1 MARSRLWMAMVAAFA
16 VFAMVGVS
24 LVLGPVTGASAADP
38 CGPGSNPI
46 SCENSKPGADPAIWD
61 VTGAGESDIQ
71 GFSTD
76 ISVNVG
82 QTMGFKIKTDAAD
95 YTIDIYRTGWYQG
108 LGARKI
114 TSIDPSAALP
124 QIQPECLSDIE
135 TQLYDCGTWG
145 LSASWAVPA
154 NAVSGV
160 YIALLTRKDNGNAS
174 HVTFIVRDDSSHA
187 KVVFQ
192 TSDPT
197 WQAYNSYGGADFY
210 QGASIGRA
218 FKISYNRPVVTR
230 GDVGG
235 RDAYFAS
242 EYAMVRFLEQNGYD
256 TTYISGVD
264 TDRHGT
270 LLKNHKVFLSVG
282 HDEYWSGAQ
291 RANISAAADA
301 GVNLQFLS
309 GNDDYWRTRY
319 EPSTT
324 DNTDYR
330 TITSYKETWSNAK
343 IDPSPEWTGT
353 WRDPRFASAANGG
366 GMPENAL
373 SGTIYMANY
382 TDLPVT
388 VSAAEGKT
396 RLWRNTTL
404 TSMAAGTKQAL
415 APHTVGYESNED
427 LDNGFR
433 PAGLI
438 RLSTTVGETP
448 QYLQDY
454 GNAVLPGTTTH
465 NITLYKNPSGALIF
479 SAGSVQWSWGLDQ
492 THDGNGAPADP
503 RMRQAQVN
511 LLADMGAQP
520 ATLDP
525 ALVAASASTD
535 TTAPVVSVASPA
547 NGTTVANGDNV
558 TLSGTATDSG
568 GVVSGVEVSTNGGTS
583 WHPATGTGNWSYSY
597 VQHGKGAR
605 NILVRGIDDSANY
618 PATPTAVQL
627 QVDGPYSVFGN
638 EVPATIDSQ
647 DAGNTVLGLRFTPTE
662 NGYIS
667 GVRFYKSAANTG
679 IHTGKVWDAAGTEL
693 ATLAFANESSSGWQ
707 SSRFVTP
714 VKVTAGESY
723 VVSYNAPNGRYS
735 YATGYWDYKGMDSVP
750 LTAAGGFGAAP
761 AGVYNTNSSFPTDSF
776 ENSNYF
782 VDAIFESTDTSP
794 LTAVGQVP
802 VDGAGSVAVSSAV
815 SAVLSK
821 DVVPSSVGIVLKT
834 AAGVSVAGSTS
845 FDPVSRVASFVPG
858 AALAESTKFVA
869 TLSATAVGG
878 GALIAGGSWSFGTV
892 KPDSVGCPCGLY
904 QDSAV
909 PSVLSIADGTALSL
923 GVKFSASSN
932 GTITGVKFYKGPG
945 NTGTHTGYLYKADGS
960 VLASV
965 VFTGETTTGWQI
977 ATFAT
982 PVEVTGGAEYTAAYS
997 NAVGTYSSTP
1007 GEYGANVTVGPLH
1020 VSAGSAVYSYGSNY
1034 PVNGSSAS
1042 YLVDV
1047 VFEPAVMPLSAT
1059 GQVPADGAGSVPV
1072 STAVSAVLSKD
1083 AVPSSVGIVLKTA
1096 AGVSV
1101 AGSTSYNAVTRV
1113 ASFAPGAALAKSTKY
1128 VATLSAATGDG
1139 EALAAGGSWSFGT
1152 VKPDSVDCPCGLYQD
1167 SAVPSVLSIADG
1179 TPLSLGVKF
1188 SAASDGTV
1196 TGVKFYKG
1204 PGNTGTHT
1212 GYLYKAD
1219 GSVLASAAFTGETTT
1234 GWQIATFSTPV
1245 AVTGGAEYT
1254 AAYSNPV
1261 GTYSA
1266 NPGEYGGDVAVG
1278 PLRVSAGSAVYSYGS
1293 NYPVNGS
1300 SASYLVDVVF
1310 EPAVM
1315 PLSAT
1320 GQVPV
1325 DGAGSV
1331 AVSSAVS
1338 AVLSKDVV
1346 PSSVGIVL
1354 KTAAGVSVAG
1364 STSFDPVSRVAS
1376 FVPGAALAESTKF
1389 VATLSATAVGGGA
1402 LTAGG
1407 SWSFGTVK
1415 PDSVGCPCGLYQ
1427 DSAVPSVLSIA
1438 DGTALSLGV
1447 KFSASSNG
1455 TITGVKF
1462 YKGPGNTGTHTGY
1475 LYKADGSVLASVV
1488 FTGETTTGWQIA
1500 TFATPVEV
1508 TGGAEY
1514 TAAYSNAVGTYSS
1527 TPGEYGANVTVGPLH
1542 VSAGSA
1548 VYSYG
1553 SNYPVNGS
1561 SASYLVDVVFEP
1573 AAPPLAVT
1581 SRSPVPGAMG
1591 QPADVLVKATFS
1603 EPLAAGFTATLKDG
1617 ATVLSGTTTLSP
1629 DSKTITFSPASALP
1643 SGATISVVLASLVST
1658 QGAEL
1663 ADVDWQF
1670 GTVGESS
1677 APGSQSMFGALVPE
1691 TLSNSGDSA
1700 AIELGVAFTP
1710 ASSGTVTAIRFF
1722 KGVGNTGV
1730 HTGSIWNDSG
1740 VRLAT
1745 VQFAGETLNGW
1756 QSATLATPLDLAA
1769 DTTYTVSYYAP
1780 NGRYSSTVAFFAA
1793 PFSKGQLSVA
1803 AGNNGKYFYGTGG
1816 GMPINSWNSTN
1827 YFVDVLFTPAEP

>member
-1 MARSRLWMAMVAAFA
+1 MNNPGARSWTGRLNFVELRFQRHLHPNGA
-16 VFAMVGVS
+16 VGKSAVRSRMLNAVLAVISACALVGAS
-24 LVLGPVTGASAADP
+24 LVLGPLTGASAADP
-38 CGPGSNPI
+38 CGAGSNPI
-46 SCENSKPGADPAIWD
+46 SCENSKPGTDPSIWD
-61 VTGAGESDIQ
+61 ITGAGDSDIQ

-82 QTMGFKIKTDAAD
+82 QTMGFKIKTNAAA

-114 TSIDPSAALP
+114 TSISPSAQLP
-124 QIQPECLSDIE
+124 QVQPECLSDVE

-145 LSASWAVPA
+145 LSASWAVPS

-160 YIALLTRKDNGNAS
+160 YIALLKRKDNGDSS
-174 HVTFIVRDDSSHA
+174 HITFIVRDDSSHA
-187 KVVFQ
+187 QVVFQ

-197 WQAYNSYGGADFY
+197 WQAYNTYGGADFY

-230 GDVGG
+230 GDVDG

-264 TDRHGT
+264 TDRHGS
-270 LLKNHKVFLSVG
+270 LLTNHKVFLSVG

-301 GVNLQFLS
+301 GVNVQFLS

-343 IDPSPEWTGT
+343 IDPSTEWTGT
-353 WRDPRFASAANGG
+353 WRDPRFASPANGG

-388 VSAAEGKT
+388 VSAVEGKT

-404 TSMAAGTKQAL
+404 ASMAAGTKQAL

-433 PAGLI
+433 PAGLV

-492 THDGNGAPADP
+492 YHDGNGAPADP
-503 RMRQAQVN
+503 RMRQAEVN

-520 ATLDP
+520 ATLDS
-525 ALVAASASTD
+525 ALVAATASTD
-535 TTAPVVSVASPA
+535 KTAPVVVVASPA
-547 NGTTVANGDNV
+547 TGTTVANGAKV

-568 GVVSGVEVSTNGGTS
+568 GVVAGVEVSTNGGTS
-583 WHPATGTGNWSYSY
+583 WHPAVGTGSWTYSY
-597 VQHGKGAR
+597 IQHGMGTQ

-618 PATPTAVQL
+618 PATPTTLPL
-627 QVDGPYSVFGN
+627 QVDGPYSMFGN
-638 EVPATIDSQ
+638 EVPKTIDSQ
-647 DAGNTVLGLRFTPTE
+647 DTGNTVLGQRFTPTQD
-662 NGYIS
+662 GYIS

-679 IHTGKVWDAAGTEL
+679 IHTGTVWNSAGVQL
-693 ATLAFANESSSGWQ
+693 ATLAFINETASGWQ

-714 VKVTAGESY
+714 VKVTAGQTY

-735 YATGYWDYKGMDSVP
+735 YATGYWDYKGMDAAP
-750 LTAAGGFGAAP
+750 LTAAGGFGSAP
-761 AGVYNTNSSFPTDSF
+761 AGVYNTNSSFPTDSY
-776 ENSNYF
+776 ENSNYY

-794 LTAVGQVP
+794 LAATGQVP
-802 VDGAGSVAVSSAV
+802 VDGAGSVAVSTAV

-821 DVVPSSVGIVLKT
+821 DVVP
-834 AAGVSVAGSTS
+834 A
-845 FDPVSRVASFVPG
+845 
-858 AALAESTKFVA
+858 
-869 TLSATAVGG
+869 
-878 GALIAGGSWSFGTV
+878 
-892 KPDSVGCPCGLY
+892 
-904 QDSAV
+904 
-909 PSVLSIADGTALSL
+909 
-923 GVKFSASSN
+923 
-932 GTITGVKFYKGPG
+932 
-945 NTGTHTGYLYKADGS
+945 
-960 VLASV
+960 
-965 VFTGETTTGWQI
+965 
-977 ATFAT
+977 
-982 PVEVTGGAEYTAAYS
+982 
-997 NAVGTYSSTP
+997 
-1007 GEYGANVTVGPLH
+1007 
-1020 VSAGSAVYSYGSNY
+1020 
-1034 PVNGSSAS
+1034 
-1042 YLVDV
+1042 
-1047 VFEPAVMPLSAT
+1047 
-1059 GQVPADGAGSVPV
+1059 
-1072 STAVSAVLSKD
+1072 
-1083 AVPSSVGIVLKTA
+1083 SVGIVLKTA

-1101 AGSTSYNAVTRV
+1101 AGSTSYDAVTRV
-1113 ASFAPGAALAKSTKY
+1113 ASFVPGAVLEKSTKY
-1128 VATLSAATGDG
+1128 VATLSATTAGG

-1152 VKPDSVDCPCGLYQD
+1152 VKPDSVGCPCSLYQD

-1188 SAASDGTV
+1188 SAASNGTV

-1212 GYLYKAD
+1212 GFLYKAD
-1219 GSVLASAAFTGETTT
+1219 GSVLASAVFTGETTT
-1234 GWQIATFSTPV
+1234 GWQTATFASPV
-1245 AVTGGAEYT
+1245 AVTAGAEYT

-1266 NPGEYGGDVAVG
+1266 NPGEYGGDVTVG

-1310 EPAVM
+1310 APAVM
-1315 PLSAT
+1315 PLAAT

-1331 AVSSAVS
+1331 AVSTAVS

-1346 PSSVGIVL
+1346 PASVGIVL

-1364 STSFDPVSRVAS
+1364 STSYDAVTRVAS
-1376 FVPGAALAESTKF
+1376 FVPGAVLEKSTKY
-1389 VATLSATAVGGGA
+1389 VATLSATTAGGEA
-1402 LTAGG
+1402 LAAGG

-1415 PDSVGCPCGLYQ
+1415 PDSVGCPCSLYQ

-1438 DGTALSLGV
+1438 DGTPLSLGV
-1447 KFSASSNG
+1447 KFSAASNG
-1455 TITGVKF
+1455 TVTGVKF
-1462 YKGPGNTGTHTGY
+1462 YKGPGNTGTHTGF
-1475 LYKADGSVLASVV
+1475 LYKADGSVLASAV
-1488 FTGETTTGWQIA
+1488 FTGETTTGWQTA
-1500 TFATPVEV
+1500 TFASPVAV
-1508 TGGAEY
+1508 TAGAEY
-1514 TAAYSNAVGTYSS
+1514 TAAYSNPVGTYSAN
-1527 TPGEYGANVTVGPLH
+1527 PGEYGGDVTVGPLR

-1553 SNYPVNGS
+1553 SNYPVNGT
-1561 SASYLVDVVFEP
+1561 SASYLVDVVFTP
-1573 AAPPLAVT
+1573 AAPPLVVT
-1581 SRSPVPGAMG
+1581 SRTPVPGAMG

-1603 EPLAAGFTATLKDG
+1603 VPLAAGFTATLKNG
-1617 ATVLSGTTTLSP
+1617 ATVLAGATALSP
-1629 DSKTITFSPASALP
+1629 DAKTLTFTPAGNLP
-1643 SGATISVVLASLVST
+1643 NGATISVVLSNLVST
-1658 QGAEL
+1658 QGATL

-1670 GTVGESS
+1670 GTVGDSTTT
-1677 APGSQSMFGALVPE
+1677 GSQSMFGALVPDV
-1691 TLSNSGDSA
+1691 LANSDDAA

-1710 ASSGTVTAIRFF
+1710 STAGTVTAIRFF
-1722 KGVGNTGV
+1722 KGDGNTGV
-1730 HTGSIWNDSG
+1730 HTGSIWSAAG
-1740 VRLAT
+1740 TRLAT
-1745 VQFAGETLNGW
+1745 VEFAAETSSGW
-1756 QSATLATPLDLAA
+1756 QTAALDTPLALVA
-1769 DTTYTVSYYAP
+1769 DATYTVSYYAP

-1793 PFSKGQLSVA
+1793 PFSMGPLSVA
-1803 AGNNGKYFYGTGG
+1803 AGSNGRYLYGTGG
-1816 GMPINSWNSTN
+1816 GMPVNSWNSTN
-1827 YFVDVLFTPAEP
+1827 YFVDVLFTPAGP